1 MDNSTTPTNPTDG
14 QAPMPSADGG
24 MGAPAPVQPDTGM
37 TPGAMPSEP
46 AMPTIPT
53 DGQAP
58 MPSAD
63 GGMGAPAPVAG
74 GDATPAPAPETPP
87 SSGDMTPP
95 APMA

>member
-1 MDNSTTPTNPTDG
+1 MDNSTTPTN
-14 QAPMPSADGG
+14 
-24 MGAPAPVQPDTGM
+24 
-37 TPGAMPSEP
+37 
-46 AMPTIPT
+46 PT